1 MTHEKQTTVVEL
13 LQQLGLKE
21 YEAKVFAALA
31 QVSQATA
38 KEISELADVP
48 RTRVY
53 DAGEE
58 LALRGL
64 VEIQQSNPQRYSA
77 IPIEEAV
84 EVIRRQYD
92 RRFETLSETLSDL
105 EASGDTRRRPEGVWS
120 LTGAEAIAERVAQ
133 LVESATEE
141 AVVLFGSEPGGAA
154 PILERL
160 AAAADRGVTVYV
172 GSLASDEADRQRVV
186 DAVPGARRADVLEEL
201 LSSPGTAADADTH
214 DIADIGFL
222 VVADRDELL
231 LSAVGDREG
240 DVEAAVRST
249 EFGNGLLVVVRR
261 LLDGALPTDRA
272 ASEREGE
279 EADTRT
285 SEDDAPAE

>member
-64 VEIQQSNPQRYSA
+64 VEVQQSNPQRYRA

-120 LTGAEAIAERVAQ
+120 LTGAEAIAERVAK

-141 AVVLFGSEPGGAA
+141 VVVLFGSDPGDAA

-160 AAAADRGVTVYV
+160 GAAVDRGATVYV
-172 GSLASDEADRQRVV
+172 GSLAPDEADRRRVV

-201 LSSPGTAADADTH
+201 LSSPAADTADA
-214 DIADIGFL
+214 ADIGFL

-249 EFGNGLLVVVRR
+249 EFGNGLLAVVRR
-261 LLDGALPTDRA
+261 LLDGALPTEGA
-272 ASEREGE
+272 ESEQEE
-279 EADTRT
+279 EADAPA
-285 SEDDAPAE
+285 SEDDTLAE